1 MQENEEIK
9 KTGKKSDNAKKTS
22 QKTVSSKKEKVEKTK
37 ENNTRKNNNSKA
49 NTAKIKP
56 NTSNSTN
63 KANEKK
69 STNSENKEK
78 KRNSSTS
85 KVAKK
90 TSVKGNEKKKK
101 ESTKKEKKKDTV
113 KAKEKKSDIKDKV
126 TKEVKS
132 TTKNVKKDVKK
143 AETKTKN
150 SKESAKKTE
159 NKANNSKENTKN
171 TKTKDTKETTKK
183 VEAKSSKDIVKK
195 AESKKSSV
203 KNIAT
208 ENASKNKI
216 DQVVVIEK
224 IRDFIS
230 KVVAMQEEA
239 KKEIVDERTKEKT
252 STKTSAKK
260 ESKTKEPKKEYIIE
274 YYDLPYRYN
283 ETIVKIL
290 AQTPKKLFV
299 YWDISDNDR
308 NKYIET
314 FGENFFETTYPVL
327 LLYNEDKQYVK
338 EVAIND
344 FANSWYIDIDDP
356 KTKYTIQ
363 LGRKFKN
370 PINFSDTNKLNEKN
384 IILKTDYLPFANSN
398 LLETPNDHVLL
409 EQLPEFIVF
418 RNVKTNSEIRK
429 DIRSLKDIFGNNYDV
444 REFYEDQYK
453 DELREGMFDMDNP
466 SSNMTS
472 SMFK

>member
-1 MQENEEIK
+1 MQENEENK
-9 KTGKKSDNAKKTS
+9 KTVKKAESTKKNTS
-22 QKTVSSKKEKVEKTK
+22 KAVSSKKEKVEKTK
-37 ENNTRKNNNSKA
+37 EKSTRKVTKSNLADNKV
-49 NTAKIKP
+49 KKK
-56 NTSNSTN
+56 TSNSANSKSANSKSN
-63 KANEKK
+63 KKKNADVVKKAKKKNE
-69 STNSENKEK
+69 
-78 KRNSSTS
+78 STS

-90 TSVKGNEKKKK
+90 DSVKSDEKQ
-101 ESTKKEKKKDTV
+101 
-113 KAKEKKSDIKDKV
+113 EKKSIAKSKKKNSVTVDEKKTKIADKV

-132 TTKNVKKDVKK
+132 ADKTVKKEKPADKTTKEVKST
-143 AETKTKN
+143 AKTI
-150 SKESAKKTE
+150 
-159 NKANNSKENTKN
+159 KENTK
-171 TKTKDTKETTKK
+171 K
-183 VEAKSSKDIVKK
+183 VET
-195 AESKKSSV
+195 KKSSEKNDVAEV
-203 KNIAT
+203 K
-208 ENASKNKI
+208 ENVVKDKV
-216 DQVVVIEK
+216 DQVVIIEK
-224 IRDFIS
+224 IKDFIS
-230 KVVAMQEEA
+230 KVISMQEEA
-239 KKEIVDERTKEKT
+239 RKELAEENSKSKTPVKKENK
-252 STKTSAKK
+252 TKTA
-260 ESKTKEPKKEYIIE
+260 KKEYIIE

-327 LLYNEDKQYVK
+327 LLYNEDKKYVK

-370 PINFSDTNKLNEKN
+370 QIEYWDTERLNRNN
-384 IILKTDYLPFANSN
+384 IILRTDYLPFADSN
-398 LLETPNDHVLL
+398 VLEVPNDHVLL

-418 RNVKTNSEIRK
+418 RNVKTNSEIKK

-444 REFYEDQYK
+444 KEFYESQYK
-453 DELREGMFDMDNP
+453 DELDEGMFDMTNP

-472 SMFK
+472 SSFK